1 MPRAQ
6 HVSRM
11 SGTHKPSRRERRR
24 IETRERIFHAALQL
38 FAERGFAP
46 TTVEHIT
53 EAADV
58 GKGTFFNYFPS
69 KEHVFGVMTEIQL
82 GKVGEGVAEAEEG
95 ASSIEKV
102 VDRLFHRLAEEP
114 GRSPA
119 LARGLMSALV
129 GSDQVRQLASNAMAE
144 GRKRLTRIF
153 TLGQKQ
159 GEIRRDRKPEAM
171 AWIFQQTLFGTIVLW
186 TIQPETPLKPRID
199 QSFEYFWAAIAS
211 RGSR

>member
-1 MPRAQ
+1 MSPVAQ
-6 HVSRM
+6 AARTASP
-11 SGTHKPSRRERRR
+11 KPSRRERRR
-24 IETRERIFHAALQL
+24 IETRERIFRAALQL
-38 FAERGFAP
+38 FAQRGFVQ
-46 TTVEHIT
+46 TTVEDIT

-69 KEHVFGVMTEIQL
+69 KEHVFGVMAEIQL

-95 ASSIEKV
+95 SCSIGQV

-129 GSDQVRQLASNAMAE
+129 GSDQVRQLAGKGMAE

-153 TLGQKQ
+153 SLGQKR
-159 GEIRRDRKPEAM
+159 GEVRRDRNPESM
-171 AWIFQQTLFGTIVLW
+171 AWTFQQTLFGTIVLW
-186 TIQPETPLKPRID
+186 TIQPETPLQPRID
-199 QSFEYFWAAIAS
+199 QSFEHFWAAIAS

>member
-1 MPRAQ
+1 MPSVARVLRTAGP
-6 HVSRM
+6 R
-11 SGTHKPSRRERRR
+11 PSRRERRR
-24 IETRERIFHAALQL
+24 VETRERIFRAALQL
-38 FAERGFAP
+38 FAQRGFIQ

-82 GKVGEGVAEAEEG
+82 GKIGEGVEEAEAG
-95 ASSIEKV
+95 SSSIERV
-102 VDRLFHRLAEEP
+102 VERLFHRLAEEP
-114 GRSPA
+114 GKSPA

-129 GSDQVRQLASNAMAE
+129 GSDRVRQLAGEAMAE

-153 TLGQKQ
+153 SLGQKH
-159 GEIRRDRKPEAM
+159 GEIRRDRKPQSM
-171 AWIFQQTLFGTIVLW
+171 AWMFQQTLFGTIVLW
-186 TIQPETPLKPRID
+186 TIQPETPLTPRID
-199 QSFEYFWAAIAS
+199 QSFEHFWAAIAS